1 MHAEEAAGER
11 TLGVY
16 KEHCICKSD
25 YAAQEDRHSCGKLC
39 LKGTDMAETT
49 IKDIAKQCGVGI
61 STVSRAINNHPDI
74 NPETRRMIM
83 QVIEETGFIPNNSAR
98 NLKRTDAKCIA
109 VLVKGITN
117 PFFSS
122 MIRII
127 EEETQRNRYALVL
140 RHVEAYEDEV
150 DVALELEKEKR
161 LRGIV
166 FLGGMFTHSEEK
178 LSKLNVPFIFST
190 IGVDISDRIGRVE
203 FSNIA
208 VDDKL
213 ESKKMTGYL
222 LDLGHRS
229 IALVAEKPEE
239 AIGRRRVEGYRE
251 AFAERGIPVPEQ
263 LICYVQEDIDHYSM
277 ENGYITVK
285 KLLESGGK
293 VTAIYATA
301 DSLAIGACRAVLEA
315 GKRIPG
321 DISVAGYDGIEMGE
335 YYNPKLTT
343 IKQPVEEMAKKT
355 IRVLFDVIAG
365 REEHQQIIFPAELVV
380 RESTGSCAHR
390 EG

>member
-1 MHAEEAAGER
+1 
-11 TLGVY
+11 
-16 KEHCICKSD
+16 
-25 YAAQEDRHSCGKLC
+25 
-39 LKGTDMAETT
+39 MAEIT

-74 NPETRRMIM
+74 NPETRKKIM
-83 QVIEETGFIPNNSAR
+83 EVIEETGFIPNNSAR

-117 PFFSS
+117 PFFSN
-122 MIRII
+122 MIQII
-127 EEETQRNRYALVL
+127 EEETQRNKYALVL
-140 RHVEAYEDEV
+140 RHVEAHEDEV

-166 FLGGMFTHSEEK
+166 FLGGRFVHSEEK
-178 LSKLNVPFIFST
+178 LAKLNVPFIFST
-190 IGVDISDRIGRVE
+190 IGVDITDRIGRVE

-213 ESKKMTGYL
+213 ESKKMTEYL
-222 LDLGHRS
+222 LELGHRQ
-229 IALVAEKPEE
+229 IAIIAEKPEQPV
-239 AIGRRRVEGYRE
+239 GRLRMEGFRE
-251 AFAERGIPVPEQ
+251 AYEERGLAVSEDM
-263 LICYVQEDIDHYSM
+263 ICYVQDDIDSYSM
-277 ENGYITVK
+277 ENGYLTAK
-285 KLLESGGK
+285 KLMESEMGTK
-293 VTAIYATA
+293 VTAIYATS

-315 GKRIPG
+315 GKRIPE

-355 IRVLFDVIAG
+355 IGLLLDVIAE

-380 RESTGSCAHR
+380 RESTR
-390 EG
+390 KYK

>member
-1 MHAEEAAGER
+1 
-11 TLGVY
+11 
-16 KEHCICKSD
+16 
-25 YAAQEDRHSCGKLC
+25 
-39 LKGTDMAETT
+39 MAEIT
-49 IKDIAKQCGVGI
+49 IKDIAKQCGVGV

-74 NPETRRMIM
+74 NPATRNMIM

-109 VLVKGITN
+109 VLVKGISN

-122 MIRII
+122 MIQII

-166 FLGGMFTHSEEK
+166 FLGGRFNHSEEK
-178 LSKLNVPFIFST
+178 INKLKVPIVFST
-190 IGVDISDRIGRVE
+190 IGIDISDWSGNAE

-208 VDDKL
+208 VDDRL
-213 ESKKMTGYL
+213 ESRKMTEYL
-222 LDLGHRS
+222 LDLGHRE
-229 IALVAEKPEE
+229 IAFVTERPEE
-239 AIGRRRVEGYRE
+239 AIGRKRIDGYRE
-251 AFAERGIPVPEQ
+251 AFASRGVPVQEK
-263 LICYVQEDIDHYSM
+263 LICYVQDEIDHFSM
-277 ENGYITVK
+277 ENGYLTAK
-285 KLLESGGK
+285 KLLESGEQ
-293 VTAIYATA
+293 VTAVYAA
-301 DSLAIGACRAVLEA
+301 SDSLAIGVCRAVLEA
-315 GKRIPG
+315 GKRIPE

-355 IRVLFDVIAG
+355 IGLLLDVIAG
-365 REEHQQIIFPAELVV
+365 RQEHRQIIFPAELVV
-380 RESTGSCAHR
+380 RESTAR
-390 EG
+390 YAPAFRFDL

>member
-1 MHAEEAAGER
+1 
-11 TLGVY
+11 
-16 KEHCICKSD
+16 
-25 YAAQEDRHSCGKLC
+25 
-39 LKGTDMAETT
+39 MAETT

-122 MIRII
+122 MIQII
-127 EEETQRNRYALVL
+127 EDETQRNRYALVL
-140 RHVEAYEDEV
+140 RHVEAHEDEV

-166 FLGGMFTHSEEK
+166 FLGGRFIHSEEK
-178 LSKLNVPFIFST
+178 LGKLNVPFIFST
-190 IGVDISDRIGRVE
+190 IGVDISDRIGRVT

-213 ESKKMTGYL
+213 ESKRMTEYL
-222 LDLGHRS
+222 LSLGHRR
-229 IALVAEKPEE
+229 IAFITERPEE
-239 AIGRRRVEGYRE
+239 AIGQRRINGYRE
-251 AFAERGIPVPEQ
+251 AFAERGIPVQEE
-263 LICYVQEDIDHYSM
+263 LICYVQDEIDHFSM
-277 ENGYITVK
+277 ENGYVTAK
-285 KLLESGGK
+285 KLLEAGTE
-293 VTAIYATA
+293 VTAVYAA
-301 DSLAIGACRAVLEA
+301 SDSLAIGASRAVLEA
-315 GKRIPG
+315 GMRIPE
-321 DISVAGYDGIEMGE
+321 DISVAGYDGIELGE

-343 IKQPVEEMAKKT
+343 IKQPVDEMAKRT
-355 IRVLFDVIAG
+355 IRLLLDVIGG
-365 REEHQQIIFPAELVV
+365 RQEHQQIIFPAELVV
-380 RESTGSCAHR
+380 RESTAAVR
-390 EG
+390 EA